1 MIECVERGGAY
12 MNDVVERIFSAYGKD
27 VIGARE
33 RVRNYLRLLETAGK
47 TEEQLLAFGT
57 AYLKE
62 IFEPDSRYSG
72 C

>member
-1 MIECVERGGAY
+1 
-12 MNDVVERIFSAYGKD
+12 MNDVVERILSAYGRD
-27 VIGARE
+27 VSGARE
-33 RVRNYLRLLETAGK
+33 RVRNYLCLLATTGK

-62 IFEPDSRYSG
+62 IHEPDFRYSG